1 MPRFRLFAA
10 GTASVLA
17 VALLAA
23 WSWWPSEAEL
33 AQRVAALASR
43 RLGVGVQVGALH
55 WQLLPRPQLEL
66 REVQTEQP
74 EPVVLQ
80 RLRAEPRLLALLQG
94 RVVLERLTLDGA
106 RIPQRSLAAWKRTGQ
121 ADGSD
126 GDDGGDGNAQQGP
139 EGVPAVELAHLAFDG
154 VTWISHSGVPV
165 VYAGEAELDADQRL
179 RQARL
184 WRPGVEPPADIRIT
198 REDPASGAA
207 GAAPDAPQRFGL
219 QVRLAGGTAQGWAQV
234 ASQADGRLQLTGA
247 LSPRGVEVQAALAAF
262 NRRSPVAG
270 RADGET
276 QLAAEGAQALELAQR
291 LRTDTR
297 FTMAPATVLGF
308 DLQRTID
315 TLGREHAGQTRLER
329 LGGRVQTQNVPQQG
343 MAIRFDDL
351 HATAGRFSARGS
363 ARLQQRRLQAVAA
376 VDLVDGVV
384 GVPMRIEGPL
394 GRLQVTVSKAPLVGA
409 AAGTAV
415 LPGIGTAIGAAIG
428 RLLGGG
434 EDTQAPPAR

>member
-1 MPRFRLFAA
+1 MPRLRLFAA
-10 GTASVLA
+10 IASVLA
-17 VALLAA
+17 VVLLAA

-43 RLGVGVQVGALH
+43 HLGVEVRVGALH
-55 WQLLPRPQLEL
+55 WQLLPRPLVEL
-66 REVQTEQP
+66 RDVQTVQP
-74 EPVVLQ
+74 APVVLQ

-94 RVVLERLTLDGA
+94 RVVLERLTLEGA
-106 RIPQRSLAAWKRTGQ
+106 TVPQRSLAAWRRAG
-121 ADGSD
+121 ADDGS
-126 GDDGGDGNAQQGP
+126 GAQPGAD
-139 EGVPAVELAHLAFDG
+139 GVPAVELAHLAFDA
-154 VTWISHSGVPV
+154 VTWISHSGVAV
-165 VYAGEAELDADQRL
+165 VYAGEAGLDADKGL

-184 WRPGVEPPADIRIT
+184 WRPGVEPPADIRIA
-198 REDPASGAA
+198 REAPTGD
-207 GAAPDAPQRFGL
+207 AAPDVQRFGL

-234 ASQADGRLQLTGA
+234 APLAGGGLQLTGA
-247 LSPRGVEVQAALAAF
+247 LSPRGVELQAALAAF

-276 QLAAEGAQALELAQR
+276 RLTAEGGHALELAQR
-291 LRTDTR
+291 LHTETR
-297 FTMAPATVLGF
+297 FTVAPATVLRF
-308 DLQRTID
+308 DLQRAID
-315 TLGREHAGQTRLER
+315 TLGREHAGQTRLDR
-329 LGGRVQTQNVPQQG
+329 LEGRMETQNVPQQG
-343 MAIRFDDL
+343 MAMRFDDI

-363 ARLQQRRLQAVAA
+363 ARLQQRQLQAVAA

-409 AAGTAV
+409 AAGTAL

-434 EDTQAPPAR
+434 EAPTAPAPAERR